1 MQFDASAAGAARRPI
16 SFRTDDLD
24 EAAEFLTR
32 NFVDH
37 SRVPRAR
44 GPLGFEIDFSVAARS
59 AAGKVSF
66 SIPSTVRTAV
76 RAATV
81 HLPLQNGATYRVG
94 RRRLDSAPDVAV
106 LLVPD
111 HEYTVETPPGEAL
124 GILLDQSLLE
134 RGLDAAGTDWSASS
148 VPMCMELPLS
158 KADSAAFRLLVRRH
172 GAWNRDPRISDDGQF
187 RAVEHRMAS
196 WLADRVVCALGLRP
210 ISPSGRQVA
219 EQVESWIR
227 ANASQPIT
235 LEKLSAVA
243 GVGGRALQKACL
255 ARWGQTPL
263 ELVASRRLALV
274 RRMLAAEAGTVT
286 VTEAAARGGFTHFGR
301 FSVQYKQ
308 AFGESPSDT
317 LSRERRR
324 SPSGGPATKSA

>member
-1 MQFDASAAGAARRPI
+1 MRFDAGAAAAQCPI
-16 SFRTDDLD
+16 RFRTDDLD

-32 NFVDH
+32 HFVDH
-37 SRVPRAR
+37 SRVPKAR

-81 HLPLQNGATYRVG
+81 HLPLQRGATYRVG
-94 RRRLDSAPDVAV
+94 RRRLNSAPDVAV

-124 GILLDQSLLE
+124 GIMLDQSLFE
-134 RGLDAAGTDWSASS
+134 RGLDAAGTGRAASA

-158 KADSAAFRLLVRRH
+158 KADTAAFSLLVRRH
-172 GAWNRDPRISDDGQF
+172 GASTREAGFSYDGQL
-187 RAVEHRMAS
+187 RAVEHRMVS

-219 EQVESWIR
+219 ERVESWIR
-227 ANASQPIT
+227 ANASQPIS

-243 GVGGRALQKACL
+243 GVGGRTLQKACL

-274 RRMLAAEAGTVT
+274 RRMLATQAGIVN
-286 VTEAAARGGFTHFGR
+286 VTEAAARGGFTHLGR
-301 FSVQYKQ
+301 FSAQYKQ

-317 LSRERRR
+317 LCRERRR
-324 SPSGGPATKSA
+324 SPAGAPATKPA